1 MPSRRDYGEE
11 YRRRQERAQAEG
23 FASDY
28 DRRMRRGD
36 PDRGLPHSSEEA
48 EYLRGH
54 RGESFLREYAR
65 EGDAVQIG
73 SDRDSGGRFTS
84 LTLYPEDP
92 DREVRTISIRG
103 LSTDEIHDLLDDLAD
118 EGVAVSAGYL
128 EE

>member
-1 MPSRRDYGEE
+1 MASRRDYGEE

-28 DRRMRRGD
+28 ERRMAGTRD
-36 PDRGLPHSSEEA
+36 NPEDR
-48 EYLRGH
+48 EYARGH
-54 RGESFLREYAR
+54 RGEGYLRDYAR
-65 EGDAVQIG
+65 EGDAVQL
-73 SDRDSGGRFTS
+73 SSERDSEGRFTT

-92 DREVRTISIRG
+92 DREVRLISIRG

>member
-1 MPSRRDYGEE
+1 VASRRDYADE

-36 PDRGLPHSSEEA
+36 PERELPSRSEEA
-48 EYLRGH
+48 EFLRGH
-54 RGESFLREYAR
+54 RGEAFLRAYAQAD
-65 EGDAVQIG
+65 DAVEIG
-73 SDRDSGGRFTS
+73 ENRDSAGRFT
-84 LTLYPEDP
+84 TLNYYPADP
-92 DREVRTISIRG
+92 DRDVRTISIRG
-103 LSTDEIHDLLDDLAD
+103 MSTDEISDLLDDLED

>member
-1 MPSRRDYGEE
+1 MASRRDYGEE

-28 DRRMRRGD
+28 ERRMAGTRD
-36 PDRGLPHSSEEA
+36 NPEDR
-48 EYLRGH
+48 EYARGH
-54 RGESFLREYAR
+54 RGEGYLRDYAR
-65 EGDAVQIG
+65 EGDAVQL
-73 SDRDSGGRFTS
+73 SSERDSEGRFTT

-92 DREVRTISIRG
+92 DREVRSISIRG

>member
-1 MPSRRDYGEE
+1 MPNRRDYADE

-28 DRRMRRGD
+28 ERRLAGTPDD
-36 PDRGLPHSSEEA
+36 PEA
-48 EYLRGH
+48 REYARGH
-54 RGESFLREYAR
+54 RGESFLRDYAR
-65 EGDAVQIG
+65 EGDAVQLG
-73 SDRDSGGRFTS
+73 SDRDSEGRFTT

-103 LSTDEIHDLLDDLAD
+103 MSTDEIHDLLDDLED